1 MIIILSIFSWQF
13 TLYYTAI
20 ILWYQIFSTEVT
32 KTQSNRPARRNRI
45 TRMRLDETD
54 VLLESKQ
61 FRKSRLPGQEE
72 WWKEIENDL
81 SRRIR
86 WIRLV
91 ESWKLD
97 VFITFYWYM
106 KISAGRTWPPG
117 PQHKKKANSGSHKLQ
132 NISSCRESFFLSM
145 IHCLFKILLRWQNVT
160 FVFFALLSFYSLR
173 NWTYRWKSYYII

>member
-32 KTQSNRPARRNRI
+32 KNQSNRPARRNRI

-97 VFITFYWYM
+97 VLITFYWYM

-117 PQHKKKANSGSHKLQ
+117 PQHKKKRIQVLTSCK
-132 NISSCRESFFLSM
+132 ISLPVVKVSFYPWSTA
-145 IHCLFKILLRWQNVT
+145 CLKYCYGDKMWH
-160 FVFFALLSFYSLR
+160 LSFSLY
-173 NWTYRWKSYYII
+173 YRFIHLEIERIGGKVTI